1 MLLVLK
7 KKTKKKIKG
16 SSSSE
21 GFAPSVSGLLFLPHV
36 VIIVHDGREDV

>member
-7 KKTKKKIKG
+7 KKKVKG

-21 GFAPSVSGLLFLPHV
+21 GLAPSVSGLLFLPHV

>member
-7 KKTKKKIKG
+7 KKKKVKG

-21 GFAPSVSGLLFLPHV
+21 GFAPYVSDLLFLPH
-36 VIIVHDGREDV
+36 VHDGREDV